1 MKNLS
6 VNILLVYGSG
16 GHNEQMKRIY
26 NRIVQYDQKS
36 EFEFISFCD
45 SDVKHVLTEQ
55 YYCMKSVTN
64 KFSYIWMII
73 KFPNTAIR
81 LILQLMKI
89 NQKHSVKAVIS
100 TGPGISI
107 LTALFFKLFTKA
119 KVIHVE
125 TWSRFYSKSLTGRIL
140 YRLSDFFFVQ
150 NEELLKLY
158 PKAIYRGRL

>member
-1 MKNLS
+1 
-6 VNILLVYGSG
+6 
-16 GHNEQMKRIY
+16 
-26 NRIVQYDQKS
+26 
-36 EFEFISFCD
+36 
-45 SDVKHVLTEQ
+45 
-55 YYCMKSVTN
+55 
-64 KFSYIWMII
+64 
-73 KFPNTAIR
+73 
-81 LILQLMKI
+81 MKI